1 MQVDGSDRL
10 RELLRS
16 RGIDPDWG
24 GDWDGDVALPADPL
38 PQKAPAPVPEVH
50 PPTPAP
56 QIALLE
62 LPRSLSEEKKAVQKV
77 APAPEPER
85 VAPQSEPADG
95 GEGVP
100 MASPPPEKPVAIA
113 VQSAPPLEPSLP
125 TPEENER
132 AIAGVR
138 EELARLPKPVG
149 LLRQRGTP
157 IEGWGHAAAPPE
169 LTEYLRAMAGA
180 LAAEAALAAEKGR
193 GGEAG
198 WLWASAGEYL
208 VHLTAFE
215 PTREAIAAVF
225 LARAADRALVAAQS
239 ATQMGETAALL
250 AKAAEAVFLGKA
262 PPSVLL
268 GVLLEAPYPTEY
280 DPCLAPHYRAAAGYL
295 VAAHW
300 Y

>member
-1 MQVDGSDRL
+1 M
-10 RELLRS
+10 
-16 RGIDPDWG
+16 
-24 GDWDGDVALPADPL
+24 
-38 PQKAPAPVPEVH
+38 
-50 PPTPAP
+50 
-56 QIALLE
+56 
-62 LPRSLSEEKKAVQKV
+62 
-77 APAPEPER
+77 APAPE
-85 VAPQSEPADG
+85 
-95 GEGVP
+95 
-100 MASPPPEKPVAIA
+100 KPVDMA
-113 VQSAPPLEPSLP
+113 VQAAHFPDPSLP

-132 AIAGVR
+132 GIAGLR
-138 EELARLPKPVG
+138 KELARLPKPVG

-157 IEGWGHAAAPPE
+157 IEGWVHAVAPPE

-180 LAAEAALAAEKGR
+180 LAAEAAMAAEKGR

-262 PPSVLL
+262 APSVLL

-280 DPCLAPHYRAAAGYL
+280 DPCLAGHYRRAVGYL

-300 Y
+300 VLTGGDLKRLTEWVWPGRWERADAEALLYFSLGSEKKSVACAHLYLGDLPF

>member
-1 MQVDGSDRL
+1 M
-10 RELLRS
+10 
-16 RGIDPDWG
+16 
-24 GDWDGDVALPADPL
+24 APL
-38 PQKAPAPVPEVH
+38 
-50 PPTPAP
+50 
-56 QIALLE
+56 
-62 LPRSLSEEKKAVQKV
+62 
-77 APAPEPER
+77 
-85 VAPQSEPADG
+85 
-95 GEGVP
+95 
-100 MASPPPEKPVAIA
+100 PPEKAVDMA
-113 VQSAPPLEPSLP
+113 VQAAHFPDPSLP

-132 AIAGVR
+132 AIAGLR

-262 PPSVLL
+262 APSVLL

-300 Y
+300 VLTGGDPKRLTEWVWPGRWEREDAEAILYFSLGSEKRGVASAHLYLGDLPF